1 MYRQT
6 YVIILCTN
14 YKPSFKSELV
24 YWLYTAKIERL
35 FNPAKDIS
43 AVSITEFGKP
53 EC

>member
-6 YVIILCTN
+6 YVMHMYKLQAIL
-14 YKPSFKSELV
+14 
-24 YWLYTAKIERL
+24 WLYTARIERL